1 MISWEGKKVWH
12 WKIVH
17 WKSIK
22 WGTFLLK
29 NHAENVH
36 QKLAPGPFFI
46 LVNNPKQ
53 ILLKIRYLERGL
65 SKTLQKVNFI
75 FSFKP
80 IPFNVQSYQK
90 QKGPGTSDQS
100 LFRLPNKFTKIYLLV
115 IYYLTKFDGVLYS
128 GFWLI
133 PKITPANLCKPI
145 HDIIYYS
152 SSICEEPKE
161 KNHKKLNIS
170 RTKRA
175 F

>member
-1 MISWEGKKVWH
+1 M
-12 WKIVH
+12 
-17 WKSIK
+17 
-22 WGTFLLK
+22 K

-145 HDIIYYS
+145 HDIILFQFYLWGT
-152 SSICEEPKE
+152 EGE
-161 KNHKKLNIS
+161 KSQKIEYFKNKKSFLGEIKKNFIVFEGLS
-170 RTKRA
+170 FGEK
-175 F
+175 